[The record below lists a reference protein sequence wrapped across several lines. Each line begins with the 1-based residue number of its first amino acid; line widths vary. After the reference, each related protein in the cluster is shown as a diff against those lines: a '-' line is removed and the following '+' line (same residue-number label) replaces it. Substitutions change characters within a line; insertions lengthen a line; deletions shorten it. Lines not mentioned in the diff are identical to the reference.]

1 MAAGAFLEQ
10 VGAAGTSWMAQAV
23 YSGVNCIDTP
33 HIASLAT
40 VSSCEPASC
49 TSVDVNNVTWA
60 ITTTCNLTD
69 RFAFADELFGEFDY
83 LVVEDYGGVDCDSL
97 LRTTVLPTTGL
108 CELSTL
114 DGGYAIIAELFA
126 NGSATIA
133 MYDNDVCDGA
143 PYRDFALDNTAI
155 SNGECIHDYYKFY
168 SSAGDSSSTFSS
180 GSSGTSGDNG
190 AVYFAIPTLTVGFLI
205 AALVWWRRVRPKEP
219 SDDSTHCEVGCEGY
233 IPQPSTPKSTFIST
247 GTGSSYQREERAQRS
262 LSCMCDDDMIAM
274 ARIPREKV
282 FVQRLIC
289 RGGHGEVYFGSF
301 NGQQVAVKVL
311 LPETRNVIKHVND
324 FLAEVKLMAA
334 LDHPRIVQ
342 FVGVAWD
349 SLSDLCVLS
358 EYMAG
363 GDLRTLL
370 DSYEAQ
376 RHPVGFDRGKATIAL
391 HVAHALTY
399 LHSLA
404 PSSVLHRDLKSKNI
418 LLSAELGAKLTDFGV
433 SRERAD
439 HTMTGGVGTSRWMAP
454 EVMMGERYDDKADMF
469 SFGVVLSELDLH
481 ALPYS
486 HVRGESESG
495 RRMPETAILQ
505 LVALGQL
512 RVSFSLAGPEAM
524 AALGLA
530 CVAVDPADRPTAAE
544 ALYKLHT
551 VLAQGL

>member
-1 MAAGAFLEQ
+1 MRPRGYGGRGRRRLRRP
-10 VGAAGTSWMAQAV
+10 G
-23 YSGVNCIDTP
+23 
-33 HIASLAT
+33 
-40 VSSCEPASC
+40 
-49 TSVDVNNVTWA
+49 VDV
-60 ITTTCNLTD
+60 
-69 RFAFADELFGEFDY
+69 GES
-83 LVVEDYGGVDCDSL
+83 GG
-97 LRTTVLPTTGL
+97 RRLPHL
-108 CELSTL
+108 
-114 DGGYAIIAELFA
+114 
-126 NGSATIA
+126 
-133 MYDNDVCDGA
+133 
-143 PYRDFALDNTAI
+143 
-155 SNGECIHDYYKFY
+155 
-168 SSAGDSSSTFSS
+168 
-180 GSSGTSGDNG
+180 
-190 AVYFAIPTLTVGFLI
+190 
-205 AALVWWRRVRPKEP
+205 
-219 SDDSTHCEVGCEGY
+219 
-233 IPQPSTPKSTFIST
+233 
-247 GTGSSYQREERAQRS
+247 
-262 LSCMCDDDMIAM
+262 
-274 ARIPREKV
+274 
-282 FVQRLIC
+282 
-289 RGGHGEVYFGSF
+289 
-301 NGQQVAVKVL
+301 
-311 LPETRNVIKHVND
+311 TRNVIKHVND

-363 GDLRTLL
+363 GNLRTLL

-512 RVSFSLAGPEAM
+512 RVTMQTPH
-524 AALGLA
+524 
-530 CVAVDPADRPTAAE
+530 DP
-544 ALYKLHT
+544 LK
-551 VLAQGL
+551 AQEHKCI